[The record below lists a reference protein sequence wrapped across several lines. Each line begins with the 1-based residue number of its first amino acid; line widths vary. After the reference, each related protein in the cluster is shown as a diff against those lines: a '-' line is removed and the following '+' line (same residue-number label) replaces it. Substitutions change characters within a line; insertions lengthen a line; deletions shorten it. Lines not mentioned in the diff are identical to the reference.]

1 MYEHFFSNVV
11 PFGRLNLQS
20 MNAFD
25 LAIRETDIAAIL
37 RASLIFVAMLSATL
51 FVGCQTSKSKSQ
63 ASDDTVIREPDKGQE
78 VHGEVGAM
86 YGSSS
91 LSRH

>member
-1 MYEHFFSNVV
+1 
-11 PFGRLNLQS
+11 

-37 RASLIFVAMLSATL
+37 RASLISVAMLSATL
-51 FVGCQTSKSKSQ
+51 FGGCQTSKSKSQ

-78 VHGEVGAM
+78 VHGEVAAM
-86 YGSSS
+86 YGSGS